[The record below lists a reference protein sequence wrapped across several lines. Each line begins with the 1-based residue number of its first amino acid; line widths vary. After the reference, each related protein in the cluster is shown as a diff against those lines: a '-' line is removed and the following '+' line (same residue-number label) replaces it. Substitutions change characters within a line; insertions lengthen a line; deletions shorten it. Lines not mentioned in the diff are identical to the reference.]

1 MPQKWRER
9 LAVERAEKYAPMPT
23 GGSFMAGVC
32 GAVVALLADAALSA
46 FYGWHV
52 GDHVLIAAF
61 VAIGGFLVGFLGH
74 RRLAGRV
81 TRERLLLS
89 AEDSPLQLGGVRWIS
104 SPHYQLGL
112 CCVLFRLWED
122 VEGPALFLLQTP
134 AILQHEKLLQCAIE
148 VVHQSR
154 FVARKEREH
163 V

>member
-1 MPQKWRER
+1 
-9 LAVERAEKYAPMPT
+9 
-23 GGSFMAGVC
+23 MAGVC

-61 VAIGGFLVGFLGH
+61 VALVGFLGR

-112 CCVLFRLWED
+112 CCVLFRLWEE

-148 VVHQSR
+148 IVHQSR

>member
-1 MPQKWRER
+1 MPQKWREH

-61 VAIGGFLVGFLGH
+61 VALVGFLGH

-104 SPHYQLGL
+104 STSLPTWLML
-112 CCVLFRLWED
+112 RPF
-122 VEGPALFLLQTP
+122 
-134 AILQHEKLLQCAIE
+134 
-148 VVHQSR
+148 
-154 FVARKEREH
+154 
-163 V
+163 